1 LNEFFYSGLIERWG
15 SGTLRMVEEL
25 KAAGLPPPQ
34 FESESGRFR
43 VIFNRELL
51 ELKNKSPEIFDKKK
65 DAEIRDMI
73 EYAKEFQSSDRYKVN
88 HNSIHFS
95 SLR

>member
-1 LNEFFYSGLIERWG
+1 
-15 SGTLRMVEEL
+15 MVEEL